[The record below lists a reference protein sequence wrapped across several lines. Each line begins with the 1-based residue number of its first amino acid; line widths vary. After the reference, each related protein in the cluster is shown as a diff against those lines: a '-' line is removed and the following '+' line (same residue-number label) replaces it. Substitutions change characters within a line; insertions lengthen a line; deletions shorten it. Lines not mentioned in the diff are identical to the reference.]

1 MKPKQESHL
10 PEYRGSLDP
19 AAVAEGMNAANRNA
33 RRLVADAKLLLD
45 AERYPSAA
53 ALAALAIEESGKVS
67 ILRALAIAKSPEELR
82 AEWRRYRDHRS
93 KNGAWILPSLAAQ
106 GARQLHHL
114 AGTVERDAEHTA
126 ILNSL
131 KQVGLYTDCYGN
143 NAHWSEPKEIIDV
156 GLARALVGIAELLAK
171 EKVVSPR
178 EVELW
183 VQHLSPVWNTSEMP
197 HALLRWA
204 TALHREGLSD
214 TVPEEFA
221 RFVLGDLAS
230 TDWKSEHPKTQ

>member
-1 MKPKQESHL
+1 MKPNQKSHR

-33 RRLVADAKLLLD
+33 RRLVADAKLLLE

-53 ALAALAIEESGKVS
+53 AVAALAIEESGKVS
-67 ILRALAIAKSPEELR
+67 ILRALAVAKSPEELR

-93 KNGAWILPSLAAQ
+93 KNGAWILPELAAQ
-106 GARQLHHL
+106 GASQLHHL
-114 AGTVERDAEHTA
+114 GKTVERDAEHTA
-126 ILNSL
+126 TLNSL
-131 KQVGLYTDCYGN
+131 KQVGFYTDCYGS
-143 NAHWSEPKEIIDV
+143 NAHWSEPKDIIE
-156 GLARALVGIAELLAK
+156 GSLARILVGIAELLSK
-171 EKVVSPR
+171 EKIVSPR
-178 EVELW
+178 EIELW

-204 TALHREGLSD
+204 TALHLEGLSN

-221 RFVLGDLAS
+221 RFVLGGLEAA
-230 TDWKSEHPKTQ
+230 WKVEPTKTQ

>member
-1 MKPKQESHL
+1 MKPEQKSHL

-19 AAVAEGMNAANRNA
+19 NAVAEGMNAANRNA

-67 ILRALAIAKSPEELR
+67 ILRSLAVAKSPEELR

-93 KNGAWILPSLAAQ
+93 KNGAWILPSLATQ

-114 AGTVERDAEHTA
+114 AGILRRDAEHTA

-131 KQVGLYTDCYGN
+131 KQVGLYTDCYGD
-143 NAHWSEPKEIIDV
+143 NAHWSEPKEIIDE
-156 GLARALVGIAELLAK
+156 GLARILVGIAELLAK
-171 EKVVSPR
+171 EKIVSPR
-178 EVELW
+178 EIELW

-214 TVPEEFA
+214 TAPEEFA
-221 RFVLGDLAS
+221 RFVLGDTAS
-230 TDWKSEHPKTQ
+230 SDWKFEPPKTH